1 MNIRKVAEMA
11 RVSVATISRVLN
23 HPEQVLPET
32 REHVLAV
39 MKEQNYTP
47 NWFARGLNLG
57 TTHTIALLIPNIES
71 ETNQRII
78 SGIETIARS
87 KGYAVFF
94 CNTHG
99 DQAIEEES
107 LAMCENRRVDGIAFV
122 SLHLPEERVQQARE
136 NGIPC
141 VHVGK
146 NRSSGCDTLCYIDFE
161 EGAYRL
167 TRHLLSLGHEQIE
180 LLLDA
185 AEGHKCA
192 QIEAGFLSAVRE
204 SGKKIRTKQISGEAG
219 VQNGYF
225 AAQRMIK
232 RNELPRALITA
243 DNGQALGVM
252 KAAQDLG
259 VSMPGELA
267 LASMTDSPM
276 CSLVNPP
283 ITALELPA
291 NKLGMAA
298 ARMLFD
304 SIENKEL
311 ELGVPQEMILQPK
324 LKIRKSCGNT
334 KYIYELFD

>member
-11 RVSVATISRVLN
+11 GVSVATISRVLN

-32 REHVLAV
+32 RDHVLAV

-57 TTHTIALLIPNIES
+57 TTKTIALLVPEIES
-71 ETNQRII
+71 ETQQRII
-78 SGIETIARS
+78 SGIETVARS

-99 DQAIEEES
+99 DAQIEEES
-107 LAMCENRRVDGIAFV
+107 LKMCENRRVDGIVMV
-122 SLHLPEERVQQARE
+122 SSDIPEARVLQTRE
-136 NGIPC
+136 SDIPC

-167 TRHLLSLGHEQIE
+167 ARHLLSFGYASIDLM
-180 LLLDA
+180 LNA
-185 AEGHKCA
+185 AERHKSA
-192 QIEAGFLSAVRE
+192 QIEAGFDAAVRE
-204 SGKKIRTKQISGEAG
+204 GRRAVASRRIDCDLG
-219 VQNGYF
+219 VQSGYF
-225 AAQRMIK
+225 AAQQLLRQGA
-232 RNELPRALITA
+232 LPAAMITA
-243 DNGQALGVM
+243 GDGQALGVL
-252 KAAQDLG
+252 KAAQDAGIAVPQDFALG
-259 VSMPGELA
+259 
-267 LASMTDSPM
+267 SMTDSPV
-276 CSLVNPP
+276 CSLVTPP

-291 NKLGMAA
+291 SKLGMAA
-298 ARMLFD
+298 GRLLFD

-311 ELGVPQEMILQPK
+311 ELGVPQEMVLQPK
-324 LKIRKSCGNT
+324 LKIRRSCGNE